1 MSSQPRDQTCIFMSL
16 ALAGGFFTTSVAWE
30 APCDGRVGR
39 VMKEEVAKSVI
50 WEQQYKYGT
59 FLQEKDQESV

>member
-30 APCDGRVGR
+30 APCDGRV
-39 VMKEEVAKSVI
+39 MKEEVAKSVI
-50 WEQQYKYGT
+50 WEKQYKYGT
-59 FLQEKDQESV
+59 FLKEKDQESV